1 MPMDAGMNQS
11 IEAQHRSTLPEVDW
25 SEVREPGSYVDAASG
40 DLFRIPKEAL
50 VVGASP
56 LITRESRGASRLRYL
71 SADPFMRTV
80 DARLACAQHNIEPN
94 F

>member
-1 MPMDAGMNQS
+1 MAMETGVNQS
-11 IEAQHRSTLPEVDW
+11 IEAQHRSTLQEVDW
-25 SEVREPGSYVDAASG
+25 TEVREPGCYVDAASG

-50 VVGASP
+50 MVAASP

-71 SADPFMRTV
+71 SADPFMPTV
-80 DARLACAQHNIEPN
+80 NARLLCAQHNIKPN